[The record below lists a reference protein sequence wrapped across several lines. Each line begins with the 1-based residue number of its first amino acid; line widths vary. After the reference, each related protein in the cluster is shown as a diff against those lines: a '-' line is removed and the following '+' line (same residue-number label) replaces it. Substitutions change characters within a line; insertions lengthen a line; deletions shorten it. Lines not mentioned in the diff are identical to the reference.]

1 MDYASEE
8 GLPLK
13 LFSSSGDVYDSAS
26 DDYNS
31 VEDYKNGSK
40 ETSGVLSL
48 SAQDIH
54 VNTQIIDKKLR
65 QPGDLIILTRP
76 ANHIVNVLDINP
88 TKLIYGNLK
97 NGKPTS
103 AKITDDWSNITAGG
117 YKYFPDNKHVHR
129 WKMFK

>member
-1 MDYASEE
+1 MAKEKLNSYYNNKTKLDCADLALSVLVDYASEE

-54 VNTQIIDKKLR
+54 VNTQIIDKKIKTAR
-65 QPGDLIILTRP
+65 GSYNIDKTSKSYCKCIRHKPNKIDL
-76 ANHIVNVLDINP
+76 
-88 TKLIYGNLK
+88 
-97 NGKPTS
+97 
-103 AKITDDWSNITAGG
+103 
-117 YKYFPDNKHVHR
+117 
-129 WKMFK
+129 WKSEKW